1 VLLWQYNNATNL
13 QAIIENRKTWIDKN
27 FKQFYNTPTSDSPS
41 WVGFDDNGINFDDS
55 IFYTDTNPDIIK
67 YLADKYDN
75 FYTHIFDLST
85 ANDFGLSIW
94 AVILGVYFDSLV
106 SIPAKWFGFTSSN
119 GVNFNQGVF
128 YPKSGLIL
136 TTEEKRTILQLRYLY
151 LTSNATLD
159 KIIEAIQVVI
169 PTLNIIDS
177 LKMYIVLTSE
187 VTVSLRLLNLID
199 SFNIIPR
206 PAGVKILKR
215 LGYGKWFDFTG
226 SGGANLNNGNFGG

>member
-1 VLLWQYNNATNL
+1 MKIEVIDSTINTDEVLLWQYNNATNL

-27 FKQFYNTPTSDSPS
+27 FKQFFND
-41 WVGFDDNGINFDDS
+41 
-55 IFYTDTNPDIIK
+55 FYKD
-67 YLADKYDN
+67 
-75 FYTHIFDLST
+75 IFDLST
-85 ANDFGLSIW
+85 ANDFGLSVW
-94 AVILGVYFDSLV
+94 AVILGVVFDSPIT
-106 SIPAKWFGFTSSN
+106 IPAKWFGFTGSD

-159 KIIEAIQVVI
+159 KVIENIQVVI
-169 PTLNIIDS
+169 PTLNILDS

-199 SFNIIPR
+199 SFNTIPR

-215 LGYGKWFDFTG
+215 LGYSKWFDFTG